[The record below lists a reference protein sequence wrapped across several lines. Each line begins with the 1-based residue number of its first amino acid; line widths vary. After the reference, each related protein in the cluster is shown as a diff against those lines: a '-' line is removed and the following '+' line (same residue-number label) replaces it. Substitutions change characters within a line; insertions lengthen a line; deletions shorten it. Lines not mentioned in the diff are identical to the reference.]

1 MRWSRGR
8 FARDTDLHQVAGMIV
23 LSFLL
28 MWGLTGAGYDVG
40 FVAKAWYAALPGNDE
55 HSHFKSAAPA
65 DEMNPAPDI
74 TPQQAVERAATL
86 YRTSRPPSSGT
97 STVAIAAVTNR
108 AAGST
113 LRSVLTA
120 TTTCPT

>member
-1 MRWSRGR
+1 
-8 FARDTDLHQVAGMIV
+8 MIV

-65 DEMNPAPDI
+65 DEMNP
-74 TPQQAVERAATL
+74 
-86 YRTSRPPSSGT
+86 
-97 STVAIAAVTNR
+97 VAGYHP
-108 AAGST
+108 AAGGRACGDAVPH
-113 LRSVLTA
+113 LPTA
-120 TTTCPT
+120 ELGH